1 MQALHILHD
10 IGSCALHAGSLQLQ
24 LNSAQIRHGRN
35 TGEQMTPDLA
45 IRPVAYGIYAVTVL
59 PTHIAR
65 GSRLLY
71 GKTAVEDIGI
81 VL

>member
-1 MQALHILHD
+1 MKQGGIFAVELKR
-10 IGSCALHAGSLQLQ
+10 
-24 LNSAQIRHGRN
+24 QIDD
-35 TGEQMTPDLA
+35 ELLS
-45 IRPVAYGIYAVTVL
+45 GIYTPAQLTNHNYIVTVL

>member
-1 MQALHILHD
+1 MCNF
-10 IGSCALHAGSLQLQ
+10 SV
-24 LNSAQIRHGRN
+24 N
-35 TGEQMTPDLA
+35 
-45 IRPVAYGIYAVTVL
+45 VTVL

-71 GKTAVEDIGI
+71 GKAAVENIGI